1 MKKIYFIFFFLI
13 IDLIFSQLFLL
24 NILEKKI
31 LKANKDS
38 YDNRVFNKDYNYTF
52 NKLVNFN
59 SQYYGK
65 IYKISTNDLGFRDDS
80 SKPLDREKNYSIVIG
95 DSFVEGVGLEY
106 KDTIVGLLNNNFTL
120 KNNHKFLNAGVA
132 SYSSYIYL
140 KKIKNV
146 IENNDDLKIKNVI
159 ILLDKSDVLDDE
171 KYFDKPQF
179 FKNTKGKFVNQR
191 KVDFYK
197 DLMELSFWRFFTK
210 QTISGKTVKLF
221 TDSVEGFFSNIGKR
235 ISLAKKLNKS
245 FFEISNLEIK
255 AIKSINNRPYIKT
268 WFEGERWENK
278 SKKNIKF
285 SIENINKLKKF
296 LDNRN
301 IELTVILYPWSF
313 EIEDKE
319 VRDRYL
325 DFIIPLLENDKI
337 KNLSVYGEFLKG
349 NIYETIGKNFIYN
362 DVHFNGNGYKIIA
375 DRISIFLKQ

>member
-171 KYFDKPQF
+171 KYLDKPQF

>member
-65 IYKISTNDLGFRDDS
+65 IYKIFTNDLGFRDDS

-171 KYFDKPQF
+171 KYLDKPQF